1 MSTNTRHIPVTTVTS
16 PARRATLQVSRWV
29 LMILG
34 GIAAFMGLFI
44 LVGDEE
50 QYIGIGG
57 DYSWQV
63 GLVDP
68 LWGWGLL
75 IGGALFLIGGVLLV
89 LRDRGRRPVPGE
101 VESSPGVDL
110 LVHSVI
116 FVLVNSFLWIQD
128 IVVTG
133 ELNYALWVTLPWAVG
148 LGIHA
153 LTVVLDKRR

>member
-1 MSTNTRHIPVTTVTS
+1 MTTNYRQIPVTTTTS
-16 PARRATLQVSRWV
+16 PARRAGLQVTRIV

-34 GIAAFMGLFI
+34 GIAAFMGMFI
-44 LVGDEE
+44 LVGDDE
-50 QYIGIGG
+50 QYIGMGG

-63 GLVDP
+63 GAVDP

-75 IGGALFLIGGVLLV
+75 IGGALFVIGGIMLV
-89 LRDRGRRPVPGE
+89 LRDRGQKAVEGA

-110 LVHSVI
+110 LVHSII

-128 IVVTG
+128 IVITG
-133 ELNYALWVTLPWAVG
+133 GLNYALWVTLPWAVG

-153 LTVVLDKRR
+153 VSVILDKRR

>member
-16 PARRATLQVSRWV
+16 PARRASLQVSRWV

-50 QYIGIGG
+50 QYIGLGG

-75 IGGALFLIGGVLLV
+75 IGGALFVIGGVLL
-89 LRDRGRRPVPGE
+89 RAARPGPA
-101 VESSPGVDL
+101 SR
-110 LVHSVI
+110 
-116 FVLVNSFLWIQD
+116 
-128 IVVTG
+128 T
-133 ELNYALWVTLPWAVG
+133 
-148 LGIHA
+148 
-153 LTVVLDKRR
+153 R

>member
-1 MSTNTRHIPVTTVTS
+1 MSTNYRQIPVTTTTS
-16 PARRATLQVSRWV
+16 TVRRASLQVSRWV

-63 GLVDP
+63 GMVDP

-89 LRDRGRRPVPGE
+89 LRDRGRKPTAGE

-110 LVHSVI
+110 LVHSII

-133 ELNYALWVTLPWAVG
+133 GLNYALWVTLPWAVG